1 MENRSKRIIIIT
13 PGFPVDETDST
24 CIPFQQ
30 SLVLKWKEMF
40 PEFELII
47 FALQYP
53 YHNKPYKWREFFI
66 TPFGGRNQG
75 GLHRFLLR
83 QKIIAKLRHLHS
95 EKKIDGCLSFWYNET
110 AWAGNWMSKKYGIP
124 HYCWLWGQD
133 VKRGNPYPSRLKLKS
148 GELLALSDLLQER
161 MEEDYGIRPYKVIA
175 PGVEDREESTGTGKR
190 EFDLLGVGSLIPLK
204 NYSVFVETVV
214 ALKKTNSE
222 IKALLIGTGQE
233 KDKLELMIST
243 LGLENNLQLAGE
255 RSHSEVLAAM
265 ANSKILVHPS
275 TYEGFGMVCLEAISC
290 GMQVISF
297 VQPMKRSVPGWHVV
311 QNKTAL
317 IEKAGELL
325 VEFDQLKSNNE
336 FPLSAT
342 ISALAELFGSQ
353 TM

>member
-1 MENRSKRIIIIT
+1 MENKSKRIIIIT

-30 SLVLKWKEMF
+30 SLVLKWKEIL

-53 YHNKPYKWREFFI
+53 YHNKPYKWRGFLI
-66 TPFGGRNQG
+66 IPFGGRNQG
-75 GLHRFLLR
+75 GLNRFFLR
-83 QKIIAKLRHLHS
+83 QKIKVKLRHLHS

-133 VKRGNPYPSRLKLKS
+133 VKRENPYPTRLKLKS
-148 GELLALSDLLQER
+148 GELLALSDFLQER
-161 MEEDYGIRPYKVIA
+161 MEEEHGIRPYKVIA
-175 PGVEDREESTGTGKR
+175 PGVEAPVNSSVSRKR
-190 EFDLLGVGSLIPLK
+190 EYDLLGVGSLIPLK
-204 NYSVFVETVV
+204 NYSVFIETVV
-214 ALKKTNSE
+214 ALKKTNSA
-222 IKALLIGTGQE
+222 IKALLIGTGHE
-233 KDKLELMIST
+233 KDKLELMIKT

-265 ANSKILVHPS
+265 ENSKILIHPS
-275 TYEGFGMVCLEAISC
+275 IYEGFGMVCLEAISC

-311 QNKTAL
+311 QDKMAL
-317 IEKAGELL
+317 SEKATELL

-353 TM
+353 TL